1 MQQGLPQPIALADY
15 QAPDYRTVNTDLI
28 FDIHDG
34 SEVTSTLDIQRQT
47 LQGSVLQLD
56 GQELE
61 LVGVELDGRL
71 LSGNEFQ
78 IDNEQLILQES
89 ARSTSVA
96 HRDAYPSGT
105 KYSP

>member
-34 SEVTSTLDIQRQT
+34 VTEVTSTLDIQRQT
-47 LQGSVLQLD
+47 PEGSVLQLD

-61 LVGVELDGRL
+61 LVSVELDGRL
-71 LSGNEFQ
+71 LSSNEFQ
-78 IDNEQLILQES
+78 IDNEQLIPVSYTHL
-89 ARSTSVA
+89 TL
-96 HRDAYPSGT
+96 PT
-105 KYSP
+105 KA